1 MGGVS
6 EAASDRVGVS
16 HRRKQRRTIHALT
29 DLLLTKRQLK
39 LDDTRIETDAVVWR
53 VVAHR
58 GRRDW
63 DRRDLPIDRTPP
75 SLPMLSMLLL
85 LPMLRIDMKL
95 PILRIDA
102 ALATDSTLDAL
113 SRLQK
118 LL

>member
-1 MGGVS
+1 
-6 EAASDRVGVS
+6 
-16 HRRKQRRTIHALT
+16 
-29 DLLLTKRQLK
+29 
-39 LDDTRIETDAVVWR
+39 
-53 VVAHR
+53 
-58 GRRDW
+58 
-63 DRRDLPIDRTPP
+63 
-75 SLPMLSMLLL
+75 MLSMLLL